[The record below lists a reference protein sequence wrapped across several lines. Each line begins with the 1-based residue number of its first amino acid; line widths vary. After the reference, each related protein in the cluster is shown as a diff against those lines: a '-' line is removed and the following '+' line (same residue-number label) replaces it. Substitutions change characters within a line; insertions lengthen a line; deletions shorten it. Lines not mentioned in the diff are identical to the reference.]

1 MIEGTSQVGKLALF
15 ILVIFIELI
24 SAHKSAKREREREK
38 RELGQHPA
46 LGQWCVSSVAFALEF
61 LNARK
66 FKKHHIYH
74 TAHLCTLLNFYRK
87 NLSEDKKFGRNI
99 YHKCSGQNKE
109 EKKIQL
115 LPGGESNPGLP
126 RDRRGYSPLYYRG
139 PGLRNLENLSYLL
152 KYKQAHSPQFLED
165 RFCDWKRKVW
175 LFNFIK

>member
-87 NLSEDKKFGRNI
+87 NLSEDKNFGRNI
-99 YHKCSGQNKE
+99 DHKCSGQNKE
-109 EKKIQL
+109 EKKFSSS
-115 LPGGESNPGLP
+115 PAGNRTPVSRVTGG
-126 RDRRGYSPLYYRG
+126 DTHHYTT
-139 PGLRNLENLSYLL
+139 
-152 KYKQAHSPQFLED
+152 ED
-165 RFCDWKRKVW
+165 PA
-175 LFNFIK
+175 

>member
-66 FKKHHIYH
+66 FIKHHIYH

-87 NLSEDKKFGRNI
+87 NLSEDKNFGRSI

-109 EKKIQL
+109 EKKSSAPPRRGIEPRSPAWQAGIL
-115 LPGGESNPGLP
+115 TTILP
-126 RDRRGYSPLYYRG
+126 RTRLRKIGKFKLLIKIQAGTQSTISRRPFLWLKKK
-139 PGLRNLENLSYLL
+139 GL
-152 KYKQAHSPQFLED
+152 
-165 RFCDWKRKVW
+165 
-175 LFNFIK
+175 II